1 MSKKKKQID
10 LSPYENRE
18 ALCPHFGKC
27 GGCAYQKISYDRQ
40 LQMKADLV
48 RRLLEETCRGRM
60 SDAGGVSAS
69 CSFCDTSTSDDVC
82 DTSTSDDVCDTST
95 SDDVCDASTSDD
107 VCDTSTFGQGFVFEG
122 ILPSPME
129 EGYRNKME
137 FTFGDECKDGP
148 FALGLHQKGSFMNIV
163 NVTDCHLIHP
173 DLNLVRNTVRDYF
186 QPFYEAG
193 NIGVPEDA
201 NQDAACYEPDAYEG
215 GRVTFYN
222 HRTHRGWLRHLLLRR
237 AAATGEILV
246 ALVTTSQLD
255 FDAAT
260 INADAVHTNKRVL
273 RPSDASP
280 LDVDEQRRMLG
291 ELTERLL
298 ALELEGSITGI
309 LHITN
314 DSLADTI
321 RSDKTDI
328 LFGRDYIIDEVLGL
342 RFRISVFSFFQ
353 TNTKGAEV
361 LYEKARE
368 YASSAHG
375 VLYDLYSGTGT
386 ITQLMANA
394 VEEAVGVEIVE
405 EAVCAARENAALNG
419 ISNVRFI
426 AADVLAALDDLPKPD
441 SLILDPPREGIH
453 PKALGKILHYGVD
466 HVVYVSCKPTSL
478 ARDLRGFFAAGYTLE
493 KVCCVDMF
501 PETEHVEVVAK
512 LSKLTGTVLRSDA

>member
-1 MSKKKKQID
+1 MT
-10 LSPYENRE
+10 PYENRE
-18 ALCPHFGKC
+18 HLCPHFRKC
-27 GGCAYQKISYDRQ
+27 GRCMYQKISYDRQ
-40 LQMKADLV
+40 LQMKAEMV
-48 RRLLEETCRGRM
+48 KSLLEEACTQSRKEP
-60 SDAGGVSAS
+60 D
-69 CSFCDTSTSDDVC
+69 FL
-82 DTSTSDDVCDTST
+82 
-95 SDDVCDASTSDD
+95 
-107 VCDTSTFGQGFVFEG
+107 FEG

-173 DLNLVRNTVRDYF
+173 DLNLVRNAVRDYF
-186 QPFYEAG
+186 RPFYEDG
-193 NIGVPEDA
+193 SIS
-201 NQDAACYEPDAYEG
+201 
-215 GRVTFYN
+215 FYN
-222 HRTHRGWLRHLLLRR
+222 HRNHQGWLRHLLLRR
-237 AAATGEILV
+237 AAATGEILI
-246 ALVTTSQLD
+246 ALVTTSQID
-255 FDAAT
+255 
-260 INADAVHTNKRVL
+260 ADAQSRMLEELKECLLT
-273 RPSDASP
+273 
-280 LDVDEQRRMLG
+280 LDV
-291 ELTERLL
+291 
-298 ALELEGSITGI
+298 EGTITGI

-321 RSDKTDI
+321 RSDKTDV
-328 LFGRDYIIDEVLGL
+328 LFGRAYIMDEVLGL

-405 EAVCAARENAALNG
+405 EAVEAAKDNAALNG

-441 SLILDPPREGIH
+441 SLILDPPREGIN

-478 ARDLRGFFAAGYTLE
+478 ARDLRGFFAAGYSLE

-501 PETEHVEVVAK
+501 PETEHVETVVLMTK
-512 LSKLTGTVLRSDA
+512 K